1 MAPASNQEFGN
12 ELPADIRSEGGGGY
26 DAAGGWLATGRLGC
40 PRRQTAQAVKEENSG
55 MTGSG
60 AYVWAYM
67 LFILGIVLG
76 LMVVCRSA
84 DRRDRARPEDYV
96 ESSLTEATAP
106 SRGKK

>member
-1 MAPASNQEFGN
+1 MSYLRMFS
-12 ELPADIRSEGGGGY
+12 RK
-26 DAAGGWLATGRLGC
+26 AAVGLTLLVGWLATGPAWAVIVGK
-40 PRRQTAQAVKEENSG
+40 PPVKAVKEEDSG

-60 AYVWAYM
+60 AYVFAYM

-84 DRRDRARPEDYV
+84 NRRDRARPEDYV
-96 ESSLTEATAP
+96 ESALTEDTAP